1 MSSLLSLGPGLA
13 EKLVDVFART
23 TPAVLDD
30 LRAAVERDDGE
41 ARRALAHKLRGSA
54 ETVGAQRLSELA
66 RQLELGEGADAAV
79 AELEP
84 VYRDTLDALQR
95 LAARSA
101 RRPAR
106 R

>member
-23 TPAVLDD
+23 TPPLLDE
-30 LRAAVERDDGE
+30 LRAAVEAGDGE

-66 RQLELGEGADAAV
+66 RRARASAR
-79 AELEP
+79 APTRRSPSCEP
-84 VYRDTLDALQR
+84 VYRGTLDELRR
-95 LAARSA
+95 LVDEAA
-101 RRPAR
+101 
-106 R
+106 

>member
-1 MSSLLSLGPGLA
+1 MSSLVSLGPGLA
-13 EKLVDVFART
+13 ENLVDVFART
-23 TPAVLDD
+23 TPALLDD
-30 LRAAVERDDGE
+30 LRAAVDRDDGE
-41 ARRALAHKLRGSA
+41 ARHALAHKLRGSA

-66 RQLELGEGADAAV
+66 RQLELHEDADAAI
-79 AELEP
+79 AQLEP

-101 RRPAR
+101 PRPAR